1 MKTKICIA
9 IGLAIAAI
17 TFVFAQNNNRS
28 AIELPEEIKQL
39 EQLAEE
45 GDTIALHKLL
55 RFYDENVPI
64 YWEVED
70 YVDASGSE
78 DSIPEEEDPTPEEED
93 PAATID
99 PELEALYTARIEYW
113 LDKGLAMNDP
123 VAIYIKGMRL
133 YDSLEESEALE
144 YLTKSAA
151 NGYAK
156 AALYCGST
164 YYNQGDFDNAIK
176 YLMIAHNSGETS
188 AGWHLAMCFVAEG
201 KKGYRQ
207 KAIKYLRYSALH
219 DYPEAV
225 LEMKRIEP
233 SNKIWAQKADSLKIE
248 FSDFPIIP
256 EE

>member
-17 TFVFAQNNNRS
+17 AFVFAQNNNRS
-28 AIELPEEIKQL
+28 KIELPEEIKQL
-39 EQLAEE
+39 EQIAED
-45 GDTIALHKLL
+45 GDTVALHKLL
-55 RFYDENVPI
+55 RFYDENAPI
-64 YWEVED
+64 YLEVED

-78 DSIPEEEDPTPEEED
+78 DSIPEEEDP
-93 PAATID
+93 AATID
-99 PELEALYTARIEYW
+99 PELEALYNARIEYW
-113 LDKGLAMNDP
+113 LEKGLAMNDP

-144 YLTKSAA
+144 YLTKSAN

-164 YYNQGDFDNAIK
+164 YYDLGDFNNAIK

-207 KAIKYLRYSALH
+207 KAIEYLRYSALH
-219 DYPEAV
+219 DCPEAV

-233 SNKIWAQKADSLKIE
+233 SNKIWAQKADSLKID